1 VSKVLS
7 NDAFGE
13 FTAPRLLANP
23 LVNTATR
30 EEVLRETVKVAK
42 FELPPDALP
51 EPPAAPDRDAVEV
64 TMKRLKAPATTS
76 PNWERRVA
84 AALWAI
90 AAAIVAT
97 LWFAQT

>member
-1 VSKVLS
+1 M
-7 NDAFGE
+7 NA
-13 FTAPRLLANP
+13 
-23 LVNTATR
+23 ATR

-51 EPPAAPDRDAVEV
+51 EPDVDAPAA
-64 TMKRLKAPATTS
+64 TMKRLKATATEAPA
-76 PNWERRVA
+76 WERKVA

-97 LWFAQT
+97 LWLTNG